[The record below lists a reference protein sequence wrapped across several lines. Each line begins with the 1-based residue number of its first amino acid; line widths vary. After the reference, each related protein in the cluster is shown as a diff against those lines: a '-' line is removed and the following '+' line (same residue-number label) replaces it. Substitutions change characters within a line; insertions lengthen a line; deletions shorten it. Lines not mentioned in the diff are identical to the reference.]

1 MINSVDKANLFCVW
15 PCSLFC
21 FLIQSYGKDLELI
34 STCLKTG
41 CLLMHSEIL
50 HITSQLLI
58 FTKCIF
64 KSEIKMILQN
74 L

>member
-1 MINSVDKANLFCVW
+1 
-15 PCSLFC
+15 
-21 FLIQSYGKDLELI
+21 
-34 STCLKTG
+34 
-41 CLLMHSEIL
+41 MHSEIL
-50 HITSQLLI
+50 RITSQLLI